1 MADVAAAA
9 DVSGQTVSR
18 VVNGSS
24 RVDPVTRDRVER
36 AMKTLGYRPNRA
48 ARALRTGT
56 TQTIGLIATTLSQTG
71 NSRLAQAISEAATAR
86 EYSLLVTTV
95 GANGDIVAAFE
106 RLHDQGIDGA
116 IVLNEATALARA
128 AQTPTDL
135 SLVVVDSPPDAR
147 FSIVSADHAG
157 GAAAATEHLLDH
169 GHDAVWLIA
178 GPEDSFAAD
187 ERERGWR
194 AALEGRGIS
203 APDLVRGDW
212 TAASGYVAGA
222 ALAPHPEV
230 TAIFAANDQMALG
243 AMRALT
249 DAGRSVP
256 GDVSVVGF
264 DDIEDSQEY
273 QPPLTTIHQHFDEI
287 GSRALAA
294 LIDRIADRNHRVDES
309 VATSLVQ
316 RSSTAAGAERRS

>member
-24 RVDPVTRDRVER
+24 RVDPITRARVER

-56 TQTIGLIATTLSQTG
+56 TQTIGLIATTLSLTG

-86 EYSLLVTTV
+86 EYSLLVTTL
-95 GANGDIVAAFE
+95 GANGDIAAAFE
-106 RLHDQGIDGA
+106 RLDDQGIDGA

-128 AQTPTDL
+128 AETPTDL
-135 SLVVVDSPPDAR
+135 SLVVGDSPPDER

-157 GAAAATEHLLDH
+157 GAAAATHHLLDL
-169 GHDAVWLIA
+169 GHDTVWLIA
-178 GPEDSFAAD
+178 GPEDSFAAE

-194 AALEGRGIS
+194 AALESRGI
-203 APDLVRGDW
+203 PVPELVRGDW
-212 TAASGYVAGA
+212 TAASGYSAGA
-222 ALAPHPEV
+222 ALAARPEV
-230 TAIFAANDQMALG
+230 TAIFATNDQMALG
-243 AMRALT
+243 AMRALA

-256 GDVSVVGF
+256 GDVSIVGF
-264 DDIEDSQEY
+264 DDVEDAREY

-294 LIDRIADRNHRVDES
+294 LIDRIADRDHRVDES
-309 VATSLVQ
+309 VPTTLMQ
-316 RSSTAAGAERRS
+316 RASSAAVAPRRS